1 MKRPWMPLYVGDYLA
16 KTSHLTAEQSGAYLF
31 LLMHY
36 WTHGGLPN
44 DQKQLMAI
52 ARLPPDL
59 WASNCHVLAEF
70 FDNKWRNPRMEK
82 ELTKCKSLS
91 EKRALA
97 GLKGAWA
104 KHKGPIGNVWQMPPQ
119 SQSHIDSKRLSE
131 IKFKK
136 D

>member
-1 MKRPWMPLYVGDYLA
+1 MKRPWMPLYIGDYLA

-52 ARLPPDL
+52 ARLPPES
-59 WASNCHVLAEF
+59 WAGNCHVLAEF

-82 ELTKCKSLS
+82 ELLKCKSLS

-104 KHKGPIGNVWQMPPQ
+104 KHKGPVDNVWQMPPH
-119 SQSHIDSKRLSE
+119 SQSHIESLRRLSE
-131 IKFKK
+131 MKK
-136 D
+136 GK